1 MDTTSDLAVAESH
14 SVEPAQWRRTID
26 LVIDS
31 FAGRFCRVEPRRAA
45 AGFVTGLLTDLE
57 IKTCWQVAEQAGHAR
72 PDAMQRLL
80 YRAKWDADAVR
91 DDVRKVVAD
100 RLGDPDGVLVVDET
114 GDLKKGV
121 HTVGV
126 QRQYTGTAGRIENA
140 QVGVFLA
147 YASRHGHALIDRRIY
162 LPKSWTDDRGRCE
175 QAGVPDDVTF
185 ATRSELADDMIT
197 TAVKALVPARWVAAD
212 EAYGNNTRL
221 RGELRKLRLGY
232 VLAVSRDH
240 LVPIDG
246 GKTRCRADRLA
257 AGLPSTAWT
266 RRSAGDGSK
275 GPRFYC
281 PRPAFDIHPQLIDR
295 EIQSPLDTL
304 SVKIDLKS
312 PISAQRVKRVGQLLH
327 ECRKV
332 VRGHLAANCYHQTQR
347 RGNDSRFQPENRRS
361 RRLVTESRRS
371 RSLPVRRRW
380 TGLSAKEP
388 LGLSLARP
396 TPTTACDVR
405 ETSFGT
411 YEESASFD
419 ADISLRYLH
428 SPCGQPSCWEL
439 PCDFDGVTGCQE
451 KGMLFSCGMC

>member
-1 MDTTSDLAVAESH
+1 VAESH

-26 LVIDS
+26 LVTNS
-31 FAGRFCRVEPRRAA
+31 FAGRFARVEPRRAA
-45 AGFVTGLLTDLE
+45 TGFVTGLLADLE

-91 DDVRKVVAD
+91 DDVRKVVVD

-147 YASRHGHALIDRRIY
+147 YASRHGHTLIDRRVY
-162 LPKSWTDDRGRCE
+162 LPKSWTEDRRRCE
-175 QAGVPDDVTF
+175 QAGVPDDVVF
-185 ATRSELADDMIT
+185 ATRSEVAEDMIT
-197 TAVKALVPARWVAAD
+197 AAVKALVPARWVAAD

-232 VLAVSRDH
+232 VLAVSCDH

-257 AGLPSTAWT
+257 TDLPAAAWT

-275 GPRFYC
+275 GPRFYDWAWLADVGADGDPDDAGRHSVLIRRNNTTGELAFYRC
-281 PRPAFDIHPQLIDR
+281 WTPRPATLAQLVRVAGVRWIV
-295 EIQSPLDTL
+295 EESFQAAKGQVGLD
-304 SVKIDLKS
+304 
-312 PISAQRVKRVGQLLH
+312 Q
-327 ECRKV
+327 
-332 VRGHLAANCYHQTQR
+332 HQ
-347 RGNDSRFQPENRRS
+347 
-361 RRLVTESRRS
+361 V
-371 RSLPVRRRW
+371 RRW
-380 TGLSAKEP
+380 TSWHRFTT
-388 LGLSLARP
+388 LALAALAVLAICAADARTPDRRAQPDMIELAVNEIRRLINVLLIRP
-396 TPTTACDVR
+396 TRSIAYR
-405 ETSFGT
+405 
-411 YEESASFD
+411 
-419 ADISLRYLH
+419 LRWSNWRRRHQARAKRAHYARRLNLEL
-428 SPCGQPSCWEL
+428 QP
-439 PCDFDGVTGCQE
+439 
-451 KGMLFSCGMC
+451 

>member
-1 MDTTSDLAVAESH
+1 MAESH
-14 SVEPAQWRRTID
+14 SVEPARWRRTID

-45 AGFVTGLLTDLE
+45 AGFVTGLLADLE

-91 DDVRKVVAD
+91 DDVRQVVVD

-121 HTVGV
+121 HSVGV

-175 QAGVPDDVTF
+175 QAGIPDKITF

-197 TAVKALVPARWVAAD
+197 AAVNALVPARWVAAD

-232 VLAVSRDH
+232 VLAVSCDH
-240 LVPIDG
+240 LVPTDG
-246 GKTRCRADRLA
+246 GKIRCRADRLA
-257 AGLPSTAWT
+257 ADLPATGWS

-275 GPRFYC
+275 GPRFYDWAWLADVGADGD
-281 PRPAFDIHPQLIDR
+281 PDEGGRHSLLIRRNNTTGELAFYRCWAPGPVTLAQLVGVAGVRWIV
-295 EIQSPLDTL
+295 EESFQAGKGQVGLD
-304 SVKIDLKS
+304 
-312 PISAQRVKRVGQLLH
+312 Q
-327 ECRKV
+327 
-332 VRGHLAANCYHQTQR
+332 HQ
-347 RGNDSRFQPENRRS
+347 
-361 RRLVTESRRS
+361 V
-371 RSLPVRRRW
+371 RRW
-380 TGLSAKEP
+380 TSWHRFTT
-388 LGLSLARP
+388 LALAALAVLAICAADARTADRP
-396 TPTTACDVR
+396 AQPDMIDLTVNEIRRLINVLLIRPMRSIAYR
-405 ETSFGT
+405 
-411 YEESASFD
+411 
-419 ADISLRYLH
+419 LRWSQWRRRHQARARRAHYARRLTLEL
-428 SPCGQPSCWEL
+428 QP
-439 PCDFDGVTGCQE
+439 
-451 KGMLFSCGMC
+451 

>member
-1 MDTTSDLAVAESH
+1 MPRERGRPPHDRLCVVDTTSDLAVAESH
-14 SVEPAQWRRTID
+14 RVEPAHWRRTID

-121 HTVGV
+121 HSVGV

-175 QAGVPDDVTF
+175 QAGVPDKIAF

-197 TAVKALVPARWVAAD
+197 AAVQALVPARWVAAD

-232 VLAVSRDH
+232 VLAVSCDH

-257 AGLPSTAWT
+257 EGLPATAWT

-275 GPRFYC
+275 GPRFYDWAWLADVGADGD
-281 PRPAFDIHPQLIDR
+281 PDDDGRHSLLIRRNDATGELAFYRCWTPQR
-295 EIQSPLDTL
+295 TS
-304 SVKIDLKS
+304 S
-312 PISAQRVKRVGQLLH
+312 QL
-327 ECRKV
+327 
-332 VRGHLAANCYHQTQR
+332 
-347 RGNDSRFQPENRRS
+347 QP
-361 RRLVTESRRS
+361 
-371 RSLPVRRRW
+371 
-380 TGLSAKEP
+380 
-388 LGLSLARP
+388 
-396 TPTTACDVR
+396 
-405 ETSFGT
+405 
-411 YEESASFD
+411 
-419 ADISLRYLH
+419 
-428 SPCGQPSCWEL
+428 
-439 PCDFDGVTGCQE
+439 
-451 KGMLFSCGMC
+451 